1 MNRLRPKKH
10 IANLDLIR
18 AIAILMVLFYHIVQW
33 IPNQPK
39 WLISLTDP
47 GEYGV
52 QLFFVLSGFLV
63 GGLYFHEKSKFG
75 RVDCRKFITRRI
87 TRTMPPY
94 FIVLAVSYLGA
105 YVFGREPFDLTYLV
119 FFQNYL
125 TEIPFFMVSWSL
137 CVEEHF
143 YALLPFFLAGV
154 FFIHRKFGWLAMCSA
169 VSLALVLPLALRLLG
184 YVENSP
190 FGYGYTASH
199 FHFDA
204 MGFGVLLS
212 WVYAKKSDF
221 FRRDS
226 PVFWLSVAASVGFLY
241 LSNVIGH
248 EHTFIYL
255 LLAMAVSFSVAIF
268 CSARITQFRISFLPA
283 TKLVA
288 NASYAIYLTHTLV
301 IHLVT
306 MAFKKAMP
314 GKDLPVLVWVVVLF
328 IATLVAGILFYLII
342 ERPLMGLRDK
352 YFPSRGKQERQAP
365 VPDERSSKLDVGR
378 V

>member
-1 MNRLRPKKH
+1 MNRARPKKH

-18 AIAILMVLFYHIVQW
+18 AIAILMVMFYHIVQW
-33 IPNQPK
+33 IPDQPR
-39 WLISLTDP
+39 WLVSLTDP

-63 GGLYFHEKSKFG
+63 GGLYFRERSKFG
-75 RVDCRKFITRRI
+75 RVDSRQFIVRRI

-105 YVFGREPFDLTYLV
+105 YVFGKEPFNLSYLV

-154 FFIHRKFGWLAMCSA
+154 FFIHRMFGRLAMCLT
-169 VSLALVLPLALRLLG
+169 VGIALVLPLALRLVG

-212 WVYAKKSDF
+212 WVYAKKPDL

-226 PVFWLSVAASVGFLY
+226 PVFWISVSVSVLLLW
-241 LSNVIGH
+241 LSNVFGH
-248 EHTFIYL
+248 KYTFIFL
-255 LLAMAVSFSVAIF
+255 HLGMAISFSVAIF
-268 CSARITQFRISFLPA
+268 CSARITQFRISSLPA

-288 NASYAIYLTHTLV
+288 NASYAIYLTHTIV
-301 IHLVT
+301 IHMAT
-306 MAFKKAMP
+306 MVFKKVLP
-314 GKDLPVLVWVVVLF
+314 GRDLPVFAWVALLF
-328 IATLVAGILFYLII
+328 IATMAAGIVFYLVI
-342 ERPLMGLRDK
+342 EKPLMRLREK
-352 YFPSRGKQERQAP
+352 HFPSRGKESQKSTIH
-365 VPDERSSKLDVGR
+365 DEGSSKLGVGR
-378 V
+378 I